1 MPPRKVTLPGDSCAM
16 NMPKASSGCNTR
28 FAEGSD
34 VHYYLAE
41 PQLAIYRDL
50 IYLLRGVKG
59 RCYES

>member
-1 MPPRKVTLPGDSCAM
+1 MY
-16 NMPKASSGCNTR
+16 MPKASSGCNTR